1 MTKIKVLIVDDQAI
15 ILDGLSVMV
24 GARENLEVVGTAGDG
39 YEALEMVA
47 THQPDVVLMDL
58 KMPRM
63 NGVQATK
70 AIKEQHPATHVVIL
84 TTYDEDDWIVDAV
97 RAGANGY
104 LLKDAGRDEIIS
116 AIEGT
121 VAGEKPVDP
130 AVASKLFSY
139 VQSGVPVQ
147 SAAFLDEVG
156 LTDRELA
163 ILKLMATGLTNSGIG
178 DRLHL
183 AEGTVRNHVTNIL
196 SKLDVADRTQAV
208 VFAWRHG
215 LVRPD

>member
-1 MTKIKVLIVDDQAI
+1 
-15 ILDGLSVMV
+15 
-24 GARENLEVVGTAGDG
+24 
-39 YEALEMVA
+39 
-47 THQPDVVLMDL
+47 
-58 KMPRM
+58 MPRM

-70 AIKEQHPATHVVIL
+70 AIKEQYPETHIVIL
-84 TTYDEDDWIVDAV
+84 TTYDEDDWIIDAV

-104 LLKDAGRDEIIS
+104 LLKDAGREEIIS

-121 VAGEKPVDP
+121 VAGERPVDP
-130 AVASKLFSY
+130 AVAGKLFSY

-147 SAAFLDEVG
+147 SSAVEDIG
-156 LTDRELA
+156 LTDRELS
-163 ILKLMATGLTNSGIG
+163 ILKLMATGLTNQGIG

-183 AEGTVRNHVTNIL
+183 AEGTVRNHVTNVL

>member
-1 MTKIKVLIVDDQAI
+1 MANIKVLIVDDQAI
-15 ILDGLSVMV
+15 ICDGLSVMV
-24 GARENLEVVGTAGDG
+24 GARPNLDVVGTANDG
-39 YEALEMVA
+39 YQALEMVES
-47 THQPDVVLMDL
+47 HRPDVVLMDL

-70 AIKEQHPATHVVIL
+70 AIKEQFPDTQVVIL
-84 TTYDEDDWIVDAV
+84 TTYDEDDWIIDAV

-104 LLKDAGRDEIIS
+104 LLKDAGREEIIS
-116 AIEGT
+116 AIEGS
-121 VAGEKPVDP
+121 VAGERPVDP
-130 AVASKLFSY
+130 AVAGKLFSY

-147 SAAFLDEVG
+147 SSTVESAG
-156 LTDRELA
+156 LTDREFD
-163 ILKLMATGLTNSGIG
+163 ILKLMATGLTNAGIG

-196 SKLDVADRTQAV
+196 GKLDVADRTQAV

>member
-1 MTKIKVLIVDDQAI
+1 MESIKVLIVDDQAI
-15 ILDGLSVMV
+15 ICDGLSVMV
-24 GARENLEVVGTAGDG
+24 GARPNLDVVGTANDG
-39 YEALEMVA
+39 YQALELVEA
-47 THQPDVVLMDL
+47 HQPDVVLMDL

-70 AIKEQHPATHVVIL
+70 AIKEQFPNTQIVIL
-84 TTYDEDDWIVDAV
+84 TTYDEDDWIIDAV

-116 AIEGT
+116 AIEGS
-121 VAGEKPVDP
+121 VAGERPVDP
-130 AVASKLFSY
+130 AVAGKLFSY

-147 SAAFLDEVG
+147 SSALDEIG
-156 LTDRELA
+156 LTERELA
-163 ILKLMATGLTNSGIG
+163 ILKLMATGLTNAGIG

-196 SKLDVADRTQAV
+196 GKLNVSDRTQAV

>member
-1 MTKIKVLIVDDQAI
+1 MDKIKVLIVDDQAI
-15 ILDGLSVMV
+15 IVDGLSVMV
-24 GARENLEVVGTAGDG
+24 GARENLVVIGTAGDG
-39 YEALEMVA
+39 YQALDMVA
-47 THQPDVVLMDL
+47 QHAPDVVLMDL

-70 AIKEQHPATHVVIL
+70 AIKEQHPNTHVVIL
-84 TTYDEDDWIVDAV
+84 TPYDEEDWIIDAV

-104 LLKDAGRDEIIS
+104 LLKDAGREEIIS

-147 SAAFLDEVG
+147 TSAVDG
-156 LTDRELA
+156 LTERELA

-196 SKLDVADRTQAV
+196 GKLDVADRTQAV

>member
-1 MTKIKVLIVDDQAI
+1 MENIKVLIVDDQAI
-15 ILDGLSVMV
+15 ICDGLSVMV
-24 GARENLEVVGTAGDG
+24 GARPNLDVIGTASDG
-39 YEALEMVA
+39 YEALDMVGQ
-47 THQPDVVLMDL
+47 HRPDVVLMDL

-70 AIKEQHPATHVVIL
+70 AIKEQFPATHIVIL
-84 TTYDEDDWIVDAV
+84 TTYDEDDWIIDAV

-104 LLKDAGRDEIIS
+104 LLKDAGREEIIS

-121 VAGEKPVDP
+121 VAGERPVDP
-130 AVASKLFSY
+130 AVAGKLFSY
-139 VQSGVPVQ
+139 IQSGVPIQ
-147 SAAFLDEVG
+147 SSSLDELG
-156 LTDRELA
+156 LTDRELT

-196 SKLDVADRTQAV
+196 SKLDVDDRTQAV
-208 VFAWRHG
+208 VFAWRQG

>member
-1 MTKIKVLIVDDQAI
+1 
-15 ILDGLSVMV
+15 MV
-24 GARENLEVVGTAGDG
+24 GARPNLDVVGTANDG
-39 YEALEMVA
+39 YQALEMVES
-47 THQPDVVLMDL
+47 HRPDVVLMDL

-70 AIKEQHPATHVVIL
+70 AIKEQFPDTHIVIL
-84 TTYDEDDWIVDAV
+84 TTYDEDDWIIDAV

-104 LLKDAGRDEIIS
+104 LLKDAGREEIIS
-116 AIEGT
+116 AIEGS
-121 VAGEKPVDP
+121 VAGERPVDP
-130 AVASKLFSY
+130 AVAGKLFSY

-147 SAAFLDEVG
+147 SSTVESAG
-156 LTDRELA
+156 LTDREFD
-163 ILKLMATGLTNSGIG
+163 ILKLMATGLTNAGIG

-196 SKLDVADRTQAV
+196 GKLDVADRTQAV

>member
-1 MTKIKVLIVDDQAI
+1 MNKIKVLIVDDQAI
-15 ILDGLSVMV
+15 IVDGLSVMV
-24 GARENLEVVGTAGDG
+24 GARENLKVVGTAGDG
-39 YEALEMVA
+39 YEALEQVA
-47 THQPDVVLMDL
+47 LHQPDVVLMDL

-70 AIKEQHPATHVVIL
+70 AIKEQHPKTHVVIL
-84 TTYDEDDWIVDAV
+84 TTYDEDDWIIDAV

-104 LLKDAGRDEIIS
+104 LLKDAGREEIIS
-116 AIEGT
+116 AIEGS

-147 SAAFLDEVG
+147 SSIAEE
-156 LTDRELA
+156 LTERELA
-163 ILKLMATGLTNSGIG
+163 ILKLMATGLTNKGIG
-178 DRLHL
+178 DHLHL
-183 AEGTVRNHVTNIL
+183 AEGTVRNHVTNLL

>member
-1 MTKIKVLIVDDQAI
+1 MDKIKVLIVDDQAI
-15 ILDGLSVMV
+15 IVDGLSVMV
-24 GARENLEVVGTAGDG
+24 GARENLVVIGTAGDG
-39 YEALEMVA
+39 YQALDMVA
-47 THQPDVVLMDL
+47 QHQPDVVLMDL

-70 AIKEQHPATHVVIL
+70 AIKEQHPNTHVVIL
-84 TTYDEDDWIVDAV
+84 TTYDEDDWIIDAV

-130 AVASKLFSY
+130 AVAGKLFSY

-147 SAAFLDEVG
+147 TSAVDG

-196 SKLDVADRTQAV
+196 GKLDVADRTQAV

>member
-1 MTKIKVLIVDDQAI
+1 MSKIKVLIVDDQAI
-15 ILDGLSVMV
+15 IVDGLSVMV

-39 YEALEMVA
+39 YQALEMVA
-47 THQPDVVLMDL
+47 QHQPDVVLMDL

-70 AIKEQHPATHVVIL
+70 AIKEQHPNTHVVIL
-84 TTYDEDDWIVDAV
+84 TTYDEDDWIIDAV

-116 AIEGT
+116 AIEGS

-147 SAAFLDEVG
+147 TSAVDG

-196 SKLDVADRTQAV
+196 SKLDVTDRTQAV

>member
-1 MTKIKVLIVDDQAI
+1 MQNIKVLIVDDQAI
-15 ILDGLSVMV
+15 ICDGLSVMV
-24 GARENLEVVGTAGDG
+24 GARPNLDVVGTANDG
-39 YEALEMVA
+39 YEALEMVKN
-47 THQPDVVLMDL
+47 HRPDVVLMDL

-70 AIKEQHPATHVVIL
+70 AIKEQFPETHVVIL
-84 TTYDEDDWIVDAV
+84 TTYDEDDWIIDAV

-121 VAGEKPVDP
+121 VAGEKPIDS
-130 AVASKLFSY
+130 AVAGKLFSY

-147 SAAFLDEVG
+147 SSAVDEVG
-156 LTDRELA
+156 LTERELA
-163 ILKLMATGLTNSGIG
+163 ILKLMATGLSNNGIG

-183 AEGTVRNHVTNIL
+183 AEGTVRNHVTHIL
-196 SKLDVADRTQAV
+196 GKLGVDDRTQAV

-215 LVRPD
+215 LARP